1 MCDLFAQTQ
10 GIPKMMAVIN
20 LLSNGKE
27 KAVTLIDCQVRSKTA
42 FPGPFP
48 GRWILVPYGFNL
60 PNV

>member
-27 KAVTLIDCQVRSKTA
+27 KAVTLIARCDPKRH
-42 FPGPFP
+42 F
-48 GRWILVPYGFNL
+48 LVLFLVLVVGF
-60 PNV
+60 